1 MRAGG
6 EIPANRR
13 GSVMKCCWMH
23 ELGLAAN
30 ACSLTLKVVSRAP
43 YLRTDA
49 PALTC
54 AHGTIVMRRA
64 ARAVGG
70 TRQGRTECRPAM
82 PMETDRDA
90 YQVAF
95 KIALSAPQHYSYS
108 YNGSNS
114 WLAELLSFHMSNS
127 HGNS

>member
-1 MRAGG
+1 MADIAQAQVRAGG

-13 GSVMKCCWMH
+13 DSVMKCCWMH
-23 ELGLAAN
+23 ELGLTAN
-30 ACSLTLKVVSRAP
+30 VLTHLEDGVESSI
-43 YLRTDA
+43 
-49 PALTC
+49 PANGH
-54 AHGTIVMRRA
+54 ASAKMRVRYVRTIVMRRA

-95 KIALSAPQHYSYS
+95 KIALSA
-108 YNGSNS
+108 GIT
-114 WLAELLSFHMSNS
+114 E
-127 HGNS
+127 